1 MITEIRNT
9 PTTVVP
15 LATKHGSSALNDTG
29 NAGGIN
35 IPVAGKKPTVEIKG
49 SSSVGEL
56 IAQEFSRGFG
66 RLQYSNQYGLVVQ
79 NTSILADIALDL
91 FNKINDGEGGSKDNK
106 INLRNLNKVLENPDS
121 FIAEYRQSTKQYATQ
136 TNGEKYMYGQ
146 VKKALEELAT
156 ISKKTDS
163 TTTLTEKELKEG
175 YNRLDSSFFK
185 EHGWNQDAINFQNGV
200 NGITGKAFKFQ

>member
-1 MITEIRNT
+1 MITEIKNT
-9 PTTVVP
+9 TPIVAIP
-15 LATKHGSSALNDTG
+15 LANNGSSALNGTG
-29 NAGGIN
+29 NADGIN

-56 IAQEFSRGFG
+56 IAQYSSRYG
-66 RLQYSNQYGLVVQ
+66 RLQYSDQCGLVVQ

-91 FNKINDGEGGSKDNK
+91 FNKINDGEGGYKDNK
-106 INLRNLNKVLENPDS
+106 INLRSLNKVLENPDS
-121 FIAEYRQSTKQYATQ
+121 FIAEYRQSTKQYAAL
-136 TNGEKYMYGQ
+136 TNGEKYTYGQ
-146 VKKALEELAT
+146 VKQALEELAT
-156 ISKKTDS
+156 ISKKTNS

-185 EHGWNQDAINFQNGV
+185 EYGWNQDAINFQNGV